1 MEKFAAFAF
10 VVASLAATD
19 AQASVQFCNKFP
31 REVYVAVAYSQDDDT
46 WISRGWLD
54 LRTGDCQEFD
64 AALRPST
71 LYYRAESVSFRNA
84 KGVSVTQVWGS
95 AEHRYAI
102 DPNNNFNYWNAQEK
116 VLKSTLADFS
126 LAAEGLTTESSV
138 TVTIEQDGIHVTK
151 EVRASPAKPTTPA
164 TP

>member
-1 MEKFAAFAF
+1 MDRFAAFAF

-19 AQASVQFCNKFP
+19 AQASVKFCNKFP
-31 REVYVAVAYSQDDDT
+31 REIYVAVAYSQDDNT

-54 LRTGDCQEFD
+54 LQTGDCQEFD
-64 AALRPST
+64 SALRPGT

-84 KGVSVTQVWGS
+84 KGVTVTQVWGS
-95 AEHRYAI
+95 ADHRYAI

-126 LAAEGLTTESSV
+126 LAAEGLTADSTV
-138 TVTIEQDGIHVTK
+138 TVTIEEDGIHATK
-151 EVRASPAKPTTPA
+151 EVSNPSAKPNP
-164 TP
+164 

>member
-1 MEKFAAFAF
+1 MHKVAVFAL
-10 VVASLAATD
+10 VVAGLAATD
-19 AQASVQFCNKFP
+19 AQASVKFCNRFP
-31 REVYVAVAYSQDDDT
+31 REIYVAIAYSQDDAT

-54 LRTGDCQEFD
+54 LQSGDCQDFD
-64 AALRPST
+64 TALRPST

-102 DPNNNFNYWNAQEK
+102 DQNNNFNYWNAQEK

-126 LAAEGLTTESSV
+126 LAAEGLTTESAV

-151 EVRASPAKPTTPA
+151 EVRASSAKPAP
-164 TP
+164 